1 MDRPVSWNRASVCLR
16 SVSRMRTPTDTFQA
30 TQEELAGL
38 PAYRRYPTDQVDA
51 AGRSATVTNLKPY

>member
-1 MDRPVSWNRASVCLR
+1 
-16 SVSRMRTPTDTFQA
+16 MRTPTDTFQA